1 MSMMIGPP
9 RCPISPP
16 GVRSGYGGGV
26 PQVGRKLAGSEDG
39 RTLREVPGG
48 GTIEE
53 NVLFDKLAELRLP
66 IIQLLL

>member
-1 MSMMIGPP
+1 MSMMNGPP
-9 RCPISPP
+9 GAHPHTP
-16 GVRSGYGGGV
+16 GVRTGYGDGV
-26 PQVGRKLAGSEDG
+26 PQVGRKLAGSKDG

-53 NVLFDKLAELRLP
+53 NVLFDKLAELRLQ